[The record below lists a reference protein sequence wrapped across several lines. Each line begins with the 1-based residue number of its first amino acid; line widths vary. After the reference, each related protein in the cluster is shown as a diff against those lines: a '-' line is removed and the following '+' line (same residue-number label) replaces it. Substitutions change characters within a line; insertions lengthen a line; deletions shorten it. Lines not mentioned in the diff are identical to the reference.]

1 MDKKKIHQDIEGIEY
16 IPLIYPIQGHIYMG
30 TLNKR
35 QINQIW
41 VFKRMEYDL
50 KRRAVS
56 SAVVVIKIK
65 VDNQNVTGNEEFKH
79 KTRII
84 KLEKIDYKGNLITV
98 SYQKY

>member
-1 MDKKKIHQDIEGIEY
+1 
-16 IPLIYPIQGHIYMG
+16 
-30 TLNKR
+30 
-35 QINQIW
+35 
-41 VFKRMEYDL
+41 MEYDL